1 MRALRIVDRRPRFAA
16 TRLVCRLLV
25 PFAVL
30 ALLLPGPGASGA
42 TPGDVRT
49 VVVLTPDNTAGS
61 PGSIQLNQSLRATF
75 AAHSREQIQIRFE
88 PLDITRFQDAKGRDL
103 LVDFLQKKY
112 AGQAIDL
119 VVAGLA
125 PSLDFALKYRPKI
138 FPGVPIVFVGLDE
151 EEVRQRTLPPDVI
164 GVPIKMDLIGT
175 LELALRLQPE
185 TRRVFVIVGS
195 SSFDARWEASARRLF
210 RPYEGKLEFVYLSRG
225 SMDDLLKRVSN
236 LPDRSIVQY
245 LHIFQDG
252 AGQTFIPAE
261 ALKLV
266 AGRANAPIYS
276 HVGSYVGNGIVGG
289 HVMSFEL
296 AGKNAANLGLRI
308 LAGERPE
315 AISRPDV
322 SSNQY
327 VVDWRQ
333 LQRWGIR
340 ERGLPPG
347 TDLRYRQPGIW
358 DLYQWQII
366 GAITVIGLQAVLLLG
381 LLVQTGRRK
390 KVEATLRD
398 RLSFET
404 LVSGLSAM
412 FARLHGPDVDRG
424 IEESLRRVAEHL
436 EVDHATIM
444 ERVPGGDAIEAL
456 HAWQRPGVPSAPL
469 PMRRDD
475 VPWAGERLRNGEPF
489 RFSRLSDLPAEA
501 SVDRQTFARVGITSG
516 VGLPLIAGGATVG
529 ALTLSHVGR
538 ERQWHDDVVQRLQF
552 VAGIF
557 SSALVRRHNE
567 VELEKLRHD
576 LSHVG
581 RVAAMTELT
590 ASLAHELSQ
599 PLTAILAN
607 AQAARRML
615 DRGVDDKK
623 ELREILA
630 DIVADDQRANE
641 VIRHARAFVKND
653 GTYRSPVDINVVV
666 RDVVSFVRSDAMARK
681 VSMQVDLDLGLPMV
695 IADRVQLQQVL
706 VNLVMNAFD
715 AVSSAGERRT
725 TVITRK
731 AGTAIEVSVR
741 DCGRGIPAADLERI
755 FDRFYTTKS
764 SGLGMG
770 LSIARSLIEAHG
782 GRLWAA
788 NNSDAGATLTFT
800 VPAPEQR

>member
-1 MRALRIVDRRPRFAA
+1 
-16 TRLVCRLLV
+16 LLV
-25 PFAVL
+25 PIVLL
-30 ALLLPGPGASGA
+30 ALLLLGPWASGA

-49 VVVLTPDNTAGS
+49 VVVLTPDNTAGA
-61 PGSIQLNQSLRATF
+61 PGSIQLNQNLRATF
-75 AAHSREQIQIRFE
+75 AAHSHEQIQIRFE
-88 PLDITRFQDAKGRDL
+88 PLDITRFQDSKGRDL

-112 AGQAIDL
+112 ADQAIDL

-125 PSLDFALKYRPKI
+125 PSLDFALRYRGKI

-164 GVPIKMDLIGT
+164 GVPIKMDLTGT

-195 SSFDARWEASARRLF
+195 SSFDARWEAVARRLF
-210 RPYEGKLEFVYLSRG
+210 RAYEGKLEFVYLSRG

-261 ALKLV
+261 ALKLI

-276 HVGSYVGNGIVGG
+276 HVGSYVGSGIVGG

-333 LQRWGIR
+333 LRRWGIR
-340 ERGLPPG
+340 ERGLPRG
-347 TDLRYRQPGIW
+347 TDIRYREPGIW

-366 GAITVIGLQAVLLLG
+366 GAITVIGLQAVLLIG

-390 KVEATLRD
+390 KIEATLRD

-412 FARLHGPDVDRG
+412 FARLHGPEVDRG

-444 ERVPGGDAIEAL
+444 ERVPGGDAIKAL
-456 HAWQRPGVPSAPL
+456 YTWQRPGAPSAL
-469 PMRRDD
+469 LSMRRDD
-475 VPWAGERLRNGEPF
+475 VPWAEERLRNGELF

-501 SVDRQTFARVGITSG
+501 SVDHETFARVGITSG

-529 ALTLSHVGR
+529 ALTLSHLGR

-576 LSHVG
+576 LSHFG

-615 DRGVDDKK
+615 DRDVEDNKE

-653 GTYRSPVDINVVV
+653 GTYRSPVDINAVV

-681 VSMQVDLDLGLPMV
+681 VSMQIDLDPGLPMV

-706 VNLVMNAFD
+706 VNLLMNAFD

-741 DCGRGIPAADLERI
+741 DSGRGIPAADLERI

-770 LSIARSLIEAHG
+770 LSIARSLIETHG

-788 NNSDAGATLTFT
+788 NNPDGGATLTFT
-800 VPAPEQR
+800 VPVPEQR